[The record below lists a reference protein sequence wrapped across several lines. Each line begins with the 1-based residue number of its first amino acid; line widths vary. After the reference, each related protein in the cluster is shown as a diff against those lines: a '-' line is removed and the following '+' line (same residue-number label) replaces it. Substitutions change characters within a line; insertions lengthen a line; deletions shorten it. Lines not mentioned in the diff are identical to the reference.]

1 MEGIML
7 TEIGKYLR
15 KARIDRGLLLKDM
28 AEGVGVSSAHL
39 STIETGKRHVTP
51 DLIRRLGDFL
61 GLRVGGVERAELEKA
76 AALSR
81 GQVEID
87 TRGMSMK
94 HQEAALAFSRQF
106 KEMDSDD
113 LDKILKMLKSG
124 PKKGKA

>member
-1 MEGIML
+1 ML

-28 AEGVGVSSAHL
+28 AEGIGVSSAHL

-51 DLIRRLGDFL
+51 DLISRLAVFL
-61 GLRVGGVERAELEKA
+61 GLKPNDAGWAELDRA

-81 GQVEID
+81 GQVEIH
-87 TRGMSMK
+87 TRGLSMK

-106 KEMDSDD
+106 KEMESTD
-113 LDKILKMLKSG
+113 LDKLLKMLNSAQ
-124 PKKGKA
+124 KKR